1 MINVVKT
8 MKGLQENDSKKIL
21 LPQDVLP
28 VLEDLKNKMNSNG
41 GNYLGNGMDTKSV
54 FHDYANHEGVGRD
67 EVVGDQP
74 LLEGSGQL

>member
-1 MINVVKT
+1 MNVYKK
-8 MKGLQENDSKKIL
+8 MKRLEENDSEDL
-21 LPQDVLP
+21 FCSQDVLP

-41 GNYLGNGMDTKSV
+41 GNYLGNGMDTRSV
-54 FHDYANHEGVGRD
+54 FHEYANHEGVGQD